1 MEEAGNKDK
10 IWKVVKD
17 ITNPKE
23 EKKWRLKNG
32 EEISIVD
39 IAIIITNI
47 VIVLV
52 LSVFIIKV
60 VSA

>member
-1 MEEAGNKDK
+1 MVKDK
-10 IWKVVKD
+10 
-17 ITNPKE
+17 TNPKE